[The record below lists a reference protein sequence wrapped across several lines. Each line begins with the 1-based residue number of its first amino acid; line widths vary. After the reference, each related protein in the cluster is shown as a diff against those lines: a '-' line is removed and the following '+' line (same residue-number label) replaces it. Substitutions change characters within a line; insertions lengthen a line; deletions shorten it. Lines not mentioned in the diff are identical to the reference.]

1 MIKKYKHKNKSYYL
15 IQLSYTDSKGKRHQP
30 KFRKDKSGQ
39 RITSE
44 RAARLLEYEYL
55 NDLIAQ
61 VEGDLS
67 QLTFREWHLRFL
79 EMIKLQYMKST
90 VSMYNGDLLKWL
102 PEDFKNSKLSNIT
115 KLDVHSLIF
124 ETLPANGASPN
135 LQRKTRRVLHKIFEV
150 ALDHGLIKK
159 NPAKGIEV
167 KVPPPK
173 RLVLNHD
180 EVVKFLAE
188 AKRVNHSFYYHWCVV
203 FFSGLRNGE
212 LYGLRWSDI
221 DLVSGNI
228 NVRGQWTNKDGFH
241 PTKSNRN
248 RVIPISSE
256 LKKIL
261 LELKRLG
268 PFSEL
273 LTGLNGNNQYFDD
286 LVLPRS
292 SEWKHGEQSKIT
304 KSFCKLI
311 GITEVRFHDL
321 RATFI
326 TNALAQG
333 VSTPIVMSIVGHAR
347 MSTTDE
353 YLRLAGVNV
362 KGATDKVSY
371 SLPKLDDNNVIPFG
385 EAEKL

>member
-1 MIKKYKHKNKSYYL
+1 MIKKYPHKNKTYYL

-30 KFRKDKSGQ
+30 KFRKDKNGQ

-44 RAARLLEYEYL
+44 RAARLLENEYL

-67 QLTFREWHLRFL
+67 QLTFREWHLKFL
-79 EMIKLQYMKST
+79 DMIKLQYKKST
-90 VSMYNGDLLKWL
+90 ISMYDGDLLKWL
-102 PEDFKNSKLSNIT
+102 PEDFKNSKLSNIA
-115 KLDVHSLIF
+115 KIEIHNLIF
-124 ETLPANGASPN
+124 ETLPSNGASPN
-135 LQRKTRRVLHKIFEV
+135 LQRKTRRVLHKIFEA
-150 ALDHGLIKK
+150 ALDNGLITK

-180 EVVKFLAE
+180 EVTKFLTE
-188 AKRVNHSFYYHWCVV
+188 AKRINHHFYYQWS
-203 FFSGLRNGE
+203 FTLFSGLRSGE
-212 LYGLRWSDI
+212 LYGLRWCDI
-221 DLVSGNI
+221 DLVSGI
-228 NVRGQWTNKDGFH
+228 IKIRGQWTNKDGYH
-241 PTKSNRN
+241 PTKSNRD
-248 RVIPISSE
+248 RVVPISEE
-256 LKKIL
+256 LRTII
-261 LELKRLG
+261 LELKNLG

-273 LTGLNGNNQYFDD
+273 LTGLNGNNQHFDD

-304 KSFCKLI
+304 KRFCKLI

-333 VSTPIVMSIVGHAR
+333 VSTPVVMAIVGHAR

-371 SLPKLDDNNVIPFG
+371 TLPSQDGKNVIPFG
-385 EAEKL
+385 AVE